1 MSLRKLIDGQTIKID
16 NHNNGTAIVWG
27 TGIHLH
33 KRMNKDKYA
42 GAEVLI
48 YIGEDKDI
56 EFRSMVGGDDEKKRL
71 QNEISRAFKNV
82 TVRNQFVESFYKSLQ
97 NILDASCIEDT
108 NERYK
113 LAEQASIRI
122 VRLFGLKEKVRDHFI
137 AGLNEFFVFSQ
148 GKNGDV
154 AIVTLNAGE
163 SSVTIG
169 RDMDY
174 VTKTLI

>member
-1 MSLRKLIDGQTIKID
+1 MSLRKLIDGQTITID
-16 NHNNGTAIVWG
+16 NHNSGTEIVWG

-56 EFRSMVGGDDEKKRL
+56 EFRSIVGGDDEKKRL
-71 QNEISRAFKNV
+71 QNEISKAFKNV
-82 TVRNQFVESFYKSLQ
+82 TIRSQFIKSFYTSLR

-113 LAEQASIRI
+113 LAEQASKRI
-122 VRLFGLKEKVRDHFI
+122 VRLFGLKEKVSAHFTE
-137 AGLNEFFVFSQ
+137 GLNEFFVFSQ
-148 GKNGDV
+148 GKNCDDV
-154 AIVTLNAGE
+154 IVALNTDE
-163 SSVTIG
+163 NSITIG
-169 RDMDY
+169 RDMDN
-174 VTKTLI
+174 VIKAL